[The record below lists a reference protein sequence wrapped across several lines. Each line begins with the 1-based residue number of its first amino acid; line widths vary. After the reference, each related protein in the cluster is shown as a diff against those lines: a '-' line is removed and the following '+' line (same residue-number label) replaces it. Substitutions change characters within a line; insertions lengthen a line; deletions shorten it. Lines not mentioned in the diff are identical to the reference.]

1 MVCKNCGA
9 DLKPGM
15 KYCLNCGNY
24 LDDDDD
30 NLVEEKEDDI
40 VLDNE
45 LDDLPMSYSDNSDNT
60 YVDLGKNDYKKFN
73 SHDNN
78 FKVEVSSSKKKKS
91 LKMSD
96 LIIYGILFLIIIV
109 SALVLVTSI
118 AKGNKTTNTV
128 VPPSTPVKDSVVK
141 CDNYT
146 ITFSGELIYN
156 KEGSVIFISDGT
168 NYSLSYKN
176 TVDSFDKYSDMSL
189 LRESLKS
196 TGYNVL
202 YEEKVDVDNNTFLLY
217 KFKDSNTVKY
227 LYLTKLNDSYVTMG
241 VVEPISGGEWKK
253 SLNLVNSINKSIKFG
268 DNDNNASDNTD
279 SVLNDAATS
288 LYSVIK

>member
-30 NLVEEKEDDI
+30 NLVEEKEEDI

-60 YVDLGKNDYKKFN
+60 YVDLDKSDYKDFN
-73 SHDNN
+73 SDDNK
-78 FKVEVSSSKKKKS
+78 FKVEVSTSKKKKS
-91 LKMSD
+91 LKLSD
-96 LIIYGILFLIIIV
+96 FIIYGALFLIVIV
-109 SALVLVTSI
+109 SVSVLVVSLV
-118 AKGNKTTNTV
+118 KGNKPTNTV
-128 VPPSTPVKDSVVK
+128 IPSTPVKDSVVK

-176 TVDSFDKYSDMSL
+176 TVDNFDKYLDMSL

-196 TGYNVL
+196 SGYNVL

-217 KFKDSNTVKY
+217 KFKDNNIVKY

-241 VVEPISGGEWKK
+241 VVEPISGGDWKK
-253 SLNLVNSINKSIKFG
+253 SLNLINSINKSIKF
-268 DNDNNASDNTD
+268 DDKNSSTSDTD
-279 SVLNDAATS
+279 SVLSDAATS